1 MARARP
7 CRRRH
12 LHPNQTTTQTLT
24 MDPEGRAG
32 RAVSCRYPRRGPVFR
47 CRLFFCFCPQ
57 CTVWFLQLGHTVSV
71 IFRLLFFFFGL
82 FSKNDGAHTNHGR
95 GPGMQAERGCWR
107 PGLDKAGPAN
117 HCLGGLVAI
126 SSAPPFFVWPDF
138 LGDLAWVLGCGF
150 WMWFGGQST
159 NRPDQSTPSSRGSK
173 KERGKIHGMWVK
185 YGLACLIRRR
195 VRSIRSG
202 PVHAGT
208 TCGVSVGS
216 SGLREWTGQT
226 WQSGQLA
233 HRCTMRCPR

>member
-126 SSAPPFFVWPDF
+126 SSAPPFFVWPTF
-138 LGDLAWVLGCGF
+138 LAIWLGFWAVVFGCGS
-150 WMWFGGQST
+150 GANPPIDPT
-159 NRPDQSTPSSRGSK
+159 NRHHRAEDQKKRG
-173 KERGKIHGMWVK
+173 GKYMG
-185 YGLACLIRRR
+185 
-195 VRSIRSG
+195 
-202 PVHAGT
+202 
-208 TCGVSVGS
+208 CG
-216 SGLREWTGQT
+216 
-226 WQSGQLA
+226 
-233 HRCTMRCPR
+233 